1 MNSPLH
7 FNPASPQ
14 GAGDATIGA
23 LLQEAG
29 KLTPENTDEVLRM
42 QEETGIRF
50 GEAAQALG
58 MISAA
63 DVQEVLA
70 RQFDYPYV
78 PAGDQHFSSRL
89 VAAYDPFSRQVEM
102 LRAVRGQLMLRW
114 FGRGHRSL
122 AIVGV
127 EPGSGTSLF
136 AANLAVVFSQL
147 GQNTLLVDAN
157 LRQPSQ
163 HEIFKLQGKSGL
175 SDMLAGRASMA
186 AVTRIDAFESL
197 AVLGAGTLPPNPA
210 ELLAR
215 KDFTGL
221 NAQLEALHD
230 VVLYDTSDVLTAH
243 DSLPVMARARGVLL
257 VVHRNATSL
266 YEVAALSE
274 QVRYAGAEVVGSV
287 LLEF

>member
-7 FNPASPQ
+7 FNPASPR
-14 GAGDATIGA
+14 GGGDATIGV

-29 KLTPENTDEVLRM
+29 KLTPENTDAVLRM
-42 QEETGIRF
+42 QEETGVRF

-78 PAGDQHFSSRL
+78 PAGDTHFSSRL
-89 VAAYDPFSRQVEM
+89 VAAHDPFCRQVEM

-114 FGRGHRSL
+114 FGRGHKSL

-163 HEIFKLQGKSGL
+163 HEVFGLQGRSGL

-186 AVTRIDAFESL
+186 AVTRIEAFESL

-243 DSLPVMARARGVLL
+243 DALPVMARARGVLL
-257 VVHRNATSL
+257 VVRRNATSL
-266 YEVAALSE
+266 YEVAALGE

>member
-7 FNPASPQ
+7 FNPASPH
-14 GAGDATIGA
+14 GVGDATIGA

-29 KLTPENTDEVLRM
+29 KLTPENTDAVLRM
-42 QEETGIRF
+42 QEETGVRF

-58 MISAA
+58 MVSAA
-63 DVQEVLA
+63 DIQQVLA
-70 RQFDYPYV
+70 RQFDYPYI
-78 PAGDQHFSSRL
+78 PAGEKYFSSRL

-114 FGRGHRSL
+114 FARGHKSL

-163 HEIFKLQGKSGL
+163 HEIFNLQGKTGL
-175 SDMLAGRASMA
+175 SDMLAGRATMG
-186 AVTRIDAFESL
+186 AVTRIEAFESL

-243 DSLPVMARARGVLL
+243 DSLPVMARAHGVLL
-257 VVHRNATSL
+257 VVHKNATSL
-266 YEVAALSE
+266 YDVAALSE

>member
-7 FNPASPQ
+7 FNPAAPR
-14 GAGDATIGA
+14 GAGDASIGV

-29 KLTPENTDEVLRM
+29 KLTPENTDSVLRM

-58 MISAA
+58 MVSAA
-63 DVQEVLA
+63 DVQQALA
-70 RQFDYPYV
+70 RQFDYPFV
-78 PAGDQHFSSRL
+78 PAGDKQFSPHL

-102 LRAVRGQLMLRW
+102 LRAVRAQLMLRW
-114 FGRGHRSL
+114 FGRGHKAL

-127 EPGSGTSLF
+127 EPGCGASLF

-157 LRQPSQ
+157 LRHPAQRS
-163 HEIFKLQGKSGL
+163 IFGLAGKSGL
-175 SDMLAGRASMA
+175 SDMLAGRATMA
-186 AVTRIDAFESL
+186 ALARIDAFESL
-197 AVLGAGTLPPNPA
+197 AVLGAGTPPPNPA

-215 KDFTGL
+215 KAFTGL

-230 VVLYDTSDVLTAH
+230 IVLYDTSDVLTAH
-243 DSLPVMARARGVLL
+243 DALPVMARARGVLL
-257 VVHRNATSL
+257 VVHKNASSL
-266 YEVAALSE
+266 YDVAALGE
-274 QVRYAGAEVVGSV
+274 QVRHAGAEVLGSV

>member
-7 FNPASPQ
+7 FNPASPH
-14 GAGDATIGA
+14 GVGDATIGA

-29 KLTPENTDEVLRM
+29 KLTPENTDAVLRM

-58 MISAA
+58 MVSAA
-63 DVQEVLA
+63 DIQQVLA
-70 RQFDYPYV
+70 RQFDYPYI
-78 PAGDQHFSSRL
+78 PAGDKVFSSRL
-89 VAAYDPFSRQVEM
+89 VAAYDPFSRQVEK

-163 HEIFKLQGKSGL
+163 HEIFNLQGKTGL
-175 SDMLAGRASMA
+175 SDMLAGRATMA

-266 YEVAALSE
+266 YDVAALSE

>member
-1 MNSPLH
+1 M
-7 FNPASPQ
+7 
-14 GAGDATIGA
+14 GDATIGA

-29 KLTPENTDEVLRM
+29 KLTPENTDAVLRM

-58 MISAA
+58 MVSAA
-63 DVQEVLA
+63 DIQQVLA
-70 RQFDYPYV
+70 RQFDYPYI
-78 PAGDQHFSSRL
+78 PAGDKVFSSRL
-89 VAAYDPFSRQVEM
+89 VAAYDPFSRQVEK

-163 HEIFKLQGKSGL
+163 HEIFNLQGKTGL
-175 SDMLAGRASMA
+175 SDMLAGRATMA

-266 YEVAALSE
+266 YDVAALSE

>member
-7 FNPASPQ
+7 FNPAAPH
-14 GAGDATIGA
+14 GAGDASIGA

-29 KLTPENTDEVLRM
+29 KLTPENTDSVLRM

-58 MISAA
+58 MVSAA
-63 DVQEVLA
+63 DVQQALA
-70 RQFDYPYV
+70 RQFDYPFV
-78 PAGDQHFSSRL
+78 PAGEKPFSPHL
-89 VAAYDPFSRQVEM
+89 VAAYDPFRRQVEM
-102 LRAVRGQLMLRW
+102 LRAVRAQLMLRW
-114 FGRGHRSL
+114 FGRGHRAL

-127 EPGSGTSLF
+127 EPGCGASLF

-157 LRQPSQ
+157 LRHPAQRS
-163 HEIFKLQGKSGL
+163 IFGLQGKSGL
-175 SDMLAGRASMA
+175 SDMLAGRATMA
-186 AVTRIDAFESL
+186 ALARIDAFESL
-197 AVLGAGTLPPNPA
+197 AVLGAGTPPPNPA

-215 KDFTGL
+215 KAFTGL

-230 VVLYDTSDVLTAH
+230 IVLYDTSDVLTAH
-243 DSLPVMARARGVLL
+243 DALPVMARARGVLL
-257 VVHRNATSL
+257 VVHKNSSSL
-266 YEVAALSE
+266 YDVAALGE
-274 QVRYAGAEVVGSV
+274 QVRHAGAELLGSV